1 MTVDAVNTDIFDD
14 DKITGVVCVWFVS
27 ERLERVRFDSK
38 AIEHV
43 EIPGEAEG
51 IMLEVTGQYHEVL
64 DQMVDALNSS
74 QGEAS
79 PPSRVSIR
87 RPRGTKASNR
97 APRHQSDA

>member
-27 ERLERVRFDSK
+27 ERLERVRFDCK
-38 AIEHV
+38 AIKHV
-43 EIPGEAEG
+43 RIHEEAEG
-51 IMLEVTGQYHEVL
+51 TMLELTGQYHVVL

-87 RPRGTKASNR
+87 RPGPPKVSNR
-97 APRHQSDA
+97 APPSK